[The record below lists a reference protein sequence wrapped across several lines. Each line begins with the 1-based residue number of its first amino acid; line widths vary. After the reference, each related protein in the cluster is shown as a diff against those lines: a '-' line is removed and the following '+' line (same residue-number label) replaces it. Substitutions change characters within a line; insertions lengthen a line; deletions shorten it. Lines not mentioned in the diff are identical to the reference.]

1 MEQTTLP
8 IQERIQ
14 SYEDACSALNRQPLT
29 EEQFSF
35 LPEKDRKAMFSLH
48 KITTVIEA
56 LCEGWEPDWN
66 SYSDLKYY
74 PWFDMETYG
83 EAPAGSGFSFCT
95 YGFDRTVS
103 RVSARL
109 VLRTRELAEYVG
121 KQFLEDYR
129 NWFKK

>member
-8 IQERIQ
+8 IQERIKT
-14 SYEDACSALNRQPLT
+14 YEDACSALNRQPLT

-56 LCEGWEPDWN
+56 LNEGHEFDWN
-66 SYSDLKYY
+66 DYSERKYS

-83 EAPAGSGFSFCT
+83 DAPAASGFSFYDFGYDIT
-95 YGFDRTVS
+95 FSSVG
-103 RVSARL
+103 ARL